1 MSEGFW
7 LFQSFI
13 ENQHHSLHIDDERSQ
28 VFGEVSYVK
37 CLWLD
42 RLMVG
47 SRLDRRLS
55 VDRVRVSDLCD
66 RVSISVSHDNQVRTL
81 YIGG

>member
-1 MSEGFW
+1 ME
-7 LFQSFI
+7 I
-13 ENQHHSLHIDDERSQ
+13 ERSQ
-28 VFGEVSYVK
+28 LFGEVSYVK

-47 SRLDRRLS
+47 ARLDRQLS

-66 RVSISVSHDNQVRTL
+66 RVSVSVSNDNQVRTL